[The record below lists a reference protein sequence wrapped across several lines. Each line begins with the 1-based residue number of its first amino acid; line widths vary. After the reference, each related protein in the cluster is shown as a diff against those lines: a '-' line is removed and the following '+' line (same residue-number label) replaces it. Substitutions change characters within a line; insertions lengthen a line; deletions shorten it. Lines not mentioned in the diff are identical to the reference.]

1 MAFRD
6 TGGPSIG
13 LKPDGTAGIGIRV
26 PTAVSEGAAK
36 IVTGLTNSSAVDK
49 IKNGVSAILG
59 NPQSAIFEGKNL
71 TNVVPNPL
79 EQFASYSTL
88 WTMACLE
95 PKQFN
100 NPKSYR
106 NSTGDLKHIIFSSG
120 GRFDSQRVNTYFGA
134 PEYYVN
140 NFIMKATVAANEKTG
155 NSNAFKFDFEIYEP
169 HSMGLLLQSL
179 QNAAL
184 KAGYLNYLDNCPYVL
199 RMDFQG
205 YDELGKS
212 YKSLK
217 PKFFVMKL
225 TGVKFSVTEGGSTYK
240 MEAVPYN
247 HQGFSDVTNTVYN
260 DLKLTAGQK
269 GTVEEVLRSSES
281 SLMAALNDVEARA
294 VAEKLIS
301 IPDQYDIQFPS
312 KSSDFTPSQDS
323 KVEKG
328 ATQNP
333 KEVAGLVLKGSGVKV
348 KTSFDENPISGSSF
362 GFSQSDGGNFVFKK
376 HGDTIDEK
384 TGVVKR
390 DNMSIDPKNRTF
402 QFSQGQTILAMINQI
417 ILSSQY
423 VRDAINPQKIEN
435 GFIKWYKIDIQVEL
449 LEYDPLTGDFARKI
463 TFRIVPFLVHHTI
476 FANPSAA
483 PIGYQELQRK
493 IVKEYNYIY
502 TGKNVDV
509 LKFDININNLFYTG
523 TNPSPESSSG
533 NVSNPA
539 TQGTAERPN
548 EGTKTG
554 QGASAGAQAANL
566 GRARPKRD
574 PELLKNKPVGGTDN
588 KVTEQQIA
596 ESFQK
601 AFVSGSSADLVKVNL
616 EILGDP
622 YWLVDSGMNNYFSPA
637 EPQAQVTEDGTMNYE
652 AGDVYVYLTFKTPSD
667 IDEVKGVYEFA
678 KVGKESPF
686 SGIYRVI
693 MCESQFNDGQFKQ
706 KIDCIRMPGQ
716 PNDYKDGGKPMQ
728 DIKATK
734 EEAMARV
741 TSKTDPP
748 RTTLV
753 DDPSG
758 DGSGGE

>member
-1 MAFRD
+1 MLRD
-6 TGGPSIG
+6 TGSSNIG
-13 LKPDGTAGIGIRV
+13 LRPDGGTGIGIRV
-26 PTAVSEGAAK
+26 PTSIPEGAASV
-36 IVTGLTNSSAVDK
+36 ITNLKTPGAVDK
-49 IKNGVSAILG
+49 IKNGVSSVLNDPNKPATT
-59 NPQSAIFEGKNL
+59 GKNL
-71 TNVVPNPL
+71 SNLVPNPL

-88 WTMACLE
+88 WTFACLE

-106 NSTGDLKHIIFSSG
+106 NSTGDLKHVIFSSG

-140 NFIMKATVAANEKTG
+140 NFIMKATVAANERTG
-155 NSNAFKFDFEIYEP
+155 NSNAFKFEFEIYEP

-205 YDELGKS
+205 FDELGKAYTS
-212 YKSLK
+212 VK

-260 DLKLTAGQK
+260 DLKLTAGK
-269 GTVEEVLRSSES
+269 NGTVEEVLRSSES
-281 SLMAALNDVEARA
+281 SLMAALNDAEQRA
-294 VAEKLIS
+294 KKENLIS
-301 IPDQYDIQFPS
+301 IPDQYDIQFPA

-323 KVEKG
+323 KVSKG
-328 ATQNP
+328 ATENP
-333 KEVAGLVLKGSGVKV
+333 NEEPPLVIKGSGIKV

-362 GFSQSDGGNFVFKK
+362 GFSQADGGNFVFKK
-376 HGDTIDEK
+376 HGDTVDEK

-402 QFSQGQTILAMINQI
+402 QFSQGQTITAMINQI

-423 VRDAINPQKIEN
+423 VRDAIDPKNLVN

-449 LEYDPLTGDFARKI
+449 LDYDPLTGDFARKI

-476 FANPSAA
+476 FSNPSAA
-483 PIGYQELQRK
+483 PIGYQELQKK

-502 TGKNVDV
+502 TGQNVDV
-509 LKFDININNLFYTG
+509 LKFDIQINNLFYTG

-533 NVSNPA
+533 NISNPA

-548 EGTKTG
+548 QGTQTG
-554 QGASAGAQAANL
+554 SGASPGAQAANL

-596 ESFQK
+596 EGFQK
-601 AFVSGSSADLVKVNL
+601 AFVSGSSADLIKISI

-637 EPQAQVTEDGTMNYE
+637 QPESQITEDGTMNYE
-652 AGDVYVYLTFKTPSD
+652 SGDVYVYLTFRTPSD
-667 IDEVKGVYEFA
+667 INEKTGLYEFA
-678 KVGKESPF
+678 TVGKESPF

-706 KIDCIRMPGQ
+706 KLECIRMPGQ
-716 PNDYKDGGKPMQ
+716 ASDYKDGAKPLP

-734 EEAMARV
+734 ENSMARQ
-741 TSKTDPP
+741 TTKAEPAPS
-748 RTTLV
+748 TLV